1 MTTDYSAITVST
13 FARFL
18 FGGGTVFCAVM
29 GFVVEN
35 DPRWFAASGAFG
47 ILWWA
52 WDFFMEYV
60 FVPIGDWI
68 EQLFTGYS
76 VGVPHQDRPSLDDLI
91 RLLES
96 HLEQGASRQVDIN
109 SAIRLEEIYRTVKKD
124 PEKARA
130 VIAKVRKRYPDAPEL
145 ERFGEGDGMTA

>member
-1 MTTDYSAITVST
+1 MRTDYSAITVST

-52 WDFFMEYV
+52 WDFFIEYV
-60 FVPIGDWI
+60 LVPMVDWI

-76 VGVPHQDRPSLDDLI
+76 VGEPHRDRPSLDDLI

-124 PEKARA
+124 PERARA
-130 VIAKVRKRYPDAPEL
+130 VIAKVRERYPDAPEL